1 MGDTRKEEKREVGKE
16 GRKSYKDPFYCL
28 YLLCVCLCVCTPSG
42 CTPVSEGQ
50 RTICRKK
57 SALSFYHVGPRD

>member
-28 YLLCVCLCVCTPSG
+28 YLLSVFIVCVSVRVHTLRLHAC
-42 CTPVSEGQ
+42 Q
-50 RTICRKK
+50 
-57 SALSFYHVGPRD
+57 